1 MTNEQLSEN
10 LVDSI
15 VTLPTIPE
23 IIVALNE
30 TIADP
35 ESSAL
40 DVSEIISR
48 DPPTATKVLRLANSA
63 YYGLR
68 SEVSTI
74 NHAVTMLGFNIIRNL
89 VLTATVF
96 DLATEKTLA
105 GLFDVEKFWRHSLG
119 VGVAAKIIAKEA
131 FPKAVNL
138 SDEFF
143 LCGLLHDLGKIILGQ
158 YLQDK
163 FKEALVF
170 GREQSIP
177 LYVAEK
183 SAIGCTHADVGG
195 VLAKRWNLSGG
206 IISALGHHHNPIE
219 APEDEVRYAAVAH
232 LADILAR
239 AKEIGIGG
247 GADPE
252 LDREA
257 WDALE
262 LTNRRIPPILEEID
276 KSLAQEELAL

>member
-1 MTNEQLSEN
+1 MTSEQFSED

-15 VTLPTIPE
+15 VTLPTIPA

-40 DVSEIISR
+40 NVSEIISR

-96 DLATEKTLA
+96 DLTTEKTLG

-143 LCGLLHDLGKIILGQ
+143 LCGLLHDIGKIILGQ

-163 FKEALVF
+163 FKAALVF
-170 GREQSIP
+170 GRAQAIP
-177 LYVAEK
+177 LHVAEK
-183 SAIGCTHADVGG
+183 SVIGCTHAEVGG

-206 IISALGHHHNPIE
+206 IISALGYHHNPTE
-219 APEDEVRYAAVAH
+219 APEEEVRYAAVAH

-247 GADPE
+247 GTDPE
-252 LDREA
+252 LDRDA
-257 WDALE
+257 WDALG

>member
-1 MTNEQLSEN
+1 MTNEQISED
-10 LVDSI
+10 LADSI
-15 VTLPTIPE
+15 VTLPTIPA

-96 DLATEKTLA
+96 DLATEKALA

-143 LCGLLHDLGKIILGQ
+143 HSLWKSRSEEHTSE
-158 YLQDK
+158 LQS
-163 FKEALVF
+163 
-170 GREQSIP
+170 R
-177 LYVAEK
+177 
-183 SAIGCTHADVGG
+183 
-195 VLAKRWNLSGG
+195 
-206 IISALGHHHNPIE
+206 
-219 APEDEVRYAAVAH
+219 
-232 LADILAR
+232 
-239 AKEIGIGG
+239 
-247 GADPE
+247 
-252 LDREA
+252 
-257 WDALE
+257 
-262 LTNRRIPPILEEID
+262 
-276 KSLAQEELAL
+276 